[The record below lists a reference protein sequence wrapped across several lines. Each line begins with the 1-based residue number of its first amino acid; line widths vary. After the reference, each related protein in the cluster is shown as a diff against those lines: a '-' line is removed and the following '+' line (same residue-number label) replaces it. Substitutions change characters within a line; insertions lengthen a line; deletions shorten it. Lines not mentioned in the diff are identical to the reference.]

1 MGSEAHGTNGTNMV
15 DSVLPESL
23 SARSADLTET
33 VALPSVGQFSA
44 VQA

>member
-1 MGSEAHGTNGTNMV
+1 MHGTNGTSMV

-23 SARSADLTET
+23 SARSADLKGT
-33 VALPSVGQFSA
+33 VALPSMGQFLA